1 MVDSIGAAMRPVDR
15 DAFTHRPT
23 EQRIDRHVQRLA
35 AYIEQRVLQRGD
47 GLVVQAAARLPGEN
61 MQAGDEEFAAQRVM
75 PDHQRR
81 ERADH
86 LAQTGTAEAFVV
98 FGPADDAAVRRD
110 LHEREEPPPGI
121 CLEHVDRGDLHD
133 ILPCS
138 VRGYWAEYRNGPV
151 EQSSM
156 FCRSGGA
163 GPGALYAAYK
173 HVTYNV

>member
-1 MVDSIGAAMRPVDR
+1 MIDAIGAAMRPVDR

-47 GLVVQAAARLPGEN
+47 GLVVDAPARLPGQH

-86 LAQTGTAEAFVV
+86 LAQTRTAEAFVV
-98 FGPADDAAVRRD
+98 FGPADDATVRRD

-121 CLEHVDRGDLHD
+121 CLEHVDSGDLHD
-133 ILPCS
+133 DPSLLR
-138 VRGYWAEYRNGPV
+138 RGYWAEYRKGPIA
-151 EQSSM
+151 QSSM
-156 FCRSGGA
+156 FCRPGGA

-173 HVTYNV
+173 HV